1 MFQNKMSIDRTVII
15 IFTVITNLPCR
26 VPRALGVVESGV
38 LDTVA
43 DNLKV
48 DSSMLPRVGERD
60 DAFGVGDRGDT
71 FAEGDCEASLTR

>member
-1 MFQNKMSIDRTVII
+1 MFQNKMSIDRTVTI

-38 LDTVA
+38 LDTIA

-48 DSSMLPRVGERD
+48 NSSCPELVNGMMLLVLVIGAIHLQKVTAKRV
-60 DAFGVGDRGDT
+60 
-71 FAEGDCEASLTR
+71 